1 MRKLLFAGVAI
12 GALSSSGAA
21 WAQFDLFPN
30 FGQDTAGPSLLFTYT
45 DSGST
50 TTSNPAY
57 GTAAHPYDGAED
69 TYFGVI
75 NNSGAPITTIPLT
88 SSLDIAGFDGDGI
101 DAYGAPSN
109 AMDSTGYGGPNA
121 FFTNINPAGTA
132 VTVNFITPLAAHGGT
147 GYFSLEEAVSIHDIT
162 PGVPEASTWAMMLFG
177 FAGLCFV
184 RYRKYKSNRVALT
197 S

>member
-45 DSGST
+45 DSGAT

-88 SSLDIAGFDGDGI
+88 SSLDIAGFDGDGMTPMGRRATPWTRRAMAVQTRSSPI
-101 DAYGAPSN
+101 LILPERLSRLTLSLLLRHMGAPATFRLKKQSVY
-109 AMDSTGYGGPNA
+109 M
-121 FFTNINPAGTA
+121 
-132 VTVNFITPLAAHGGT
+132 
-147 GYFSLEEAVSIHDIT
+147 
-162 PGVPEASTWAMMLFG
+162 
-177 FAGLCFV
+177 
-184 RYRKYKSNRVALT
+184 T
-197 S
+197 SRPVFLRPRLG